1 MIGTQPTI
9 SFSSFPETLSTLE
22 TLSSKVFLEHF
33 VSIATSMP
41 FDGDG
46 FETLYVQ
53 TLYVFFF
60 FSLFH
65 LWSLVSRICFW
76 EFFFFNPLR
85 LISNIITSTR
95 YIPGSLMFPCP
106 HPSLLIPSM
115 RYMGLYSAHILDFEC
130 PVIPFHIQIQRRLN
144 HDPLEFQSVVGI
156 RCVQKW
162 WYRD

>member
-9 SFSSFPETLSTLE
+9 SFSSFPKTLSTLE

-60 FSLFH
+60 FLSSIFDLLF
-65 LWSLVSRICFW
+65 LEFAFGN
-76 EFFFFNPLR
+76 FFF
-85 LISNIITSTR
+85 LI
-95 YIPGSLMFPCP
+95 L
-106 HPSLLIPSM
+106 
-115 RYMGLYSAHILDFEC
+115 
-130 PVIPFHIQIQRRLN
+130 
-144 HDPLEFQSVVGI
+144 
-156 RCVQKW
+156 
-162 WYRD
+162 